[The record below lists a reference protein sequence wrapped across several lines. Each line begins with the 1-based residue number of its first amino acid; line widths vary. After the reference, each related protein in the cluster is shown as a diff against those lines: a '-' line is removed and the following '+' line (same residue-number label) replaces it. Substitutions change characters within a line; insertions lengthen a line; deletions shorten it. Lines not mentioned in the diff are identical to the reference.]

1 MAWII
6 ENIGSIAVCALL
18 VALVAGIIV
27 YKVRQKKQGKASC
40 GCGCGSCP
48 HSGSCQ
54 SSVSE

>member
-27 YKVRQKKQGKASC
+27 YKVRQKKQGKSS
-40 GCGCGSCP
+40 CGCGSCP
-48 HSGSCQ
+48 HSGSCH

>member
-6 ENIGSIAVCALL
+6 ENIGSIAACALL

-27 YKVRQKKQGKASC
+27 YKVRQKKQGKSSC

-48 HSGSCQ
+48 HSGSCH